1 MVDVVV
7 NNVMALSTNPD
18 LSTFLFKDQAS
29 YFSFNPDC
37 HTHVDRSRNTIHIAP
52 LIGATLRVNRPA
64 GWAIRTLR
72 FLM

>member
-29 YFSFNPDC
+29 YFSFDS
-37 HTHVDRSRNTIHIAP
+37 D
-52 LIGATLRVNRPA
+52 
-64 GWAIRTLR
+64 
-72 FLM
+72 